1 MKEYLYLC
9 YLLKHNV
16 NTTMKDFEELLECR
30 ASMATVNKIVSM
42 VSGDG
47 EAIGRLCM
55 IAAGGL
61 EHKSGHAAW
70 ALTHLSKEDKTLYIT
85 PYRDLLTD
93 NIVNGQATMRPG
105 LLLNILIDIYDD
117 DNPRTDLL
125 DFCLEG
131 LADRKYKDG
140 CRSLMIKLAA
150 RMCRPWPELKAEL
163 HGRLELL
170 PPELP
175 PSIASAKRNAMKC
188 KELKKQ

>member
-47 EAIGRLCM
+47 EAIGRLCT

-150 RMCRPWPELKAEL
+150 RMCRPWP
-163 HGRLELL
+163 
-170 PPELP
+170 
-175 PSIASAKRNAMKC
+175 
-188 KELKKQ
+188 

>member
-1 MKEYLYLC
+1 
-9 YLLKHNV
+9 
-16 NTTMKDFEELLECR
+16 MKDLTELLEGR
-30 ASMATVNKIVSM
+30 VSMATVKRIVNM

-47 EAIGRLCM
+47 EAIGKLCM
-55 IAAGGL
+55 IVSKGQKREAGY
-61 EHKSGHAAW
+61 AAW
-70 ALTHLSKEDKTLYIT
+70 VLTHLLKEDKALYVR

-93 NIVNGQATMRPG
+93 IVVNEYAKIRPG
-105 LLLNILIDIYDD
+105 LLLSLFLDMPDMEE
-117 DNPRTDLL
+117 PRTDLL

-150 RMCRPWPELKAEL
+150 RMCRPWPELTAEL
-163 HGRLELL
+163 HGRLDML

-188 KELKKQ
+188 KKLKKQ